1 MRSTVACLR
10 MASDGKLI
18 GSERGAVHFERRVL
32 WLAAAVAAPSSILAF
47 ALLWTGSVPL
57 GVRLTF
63 TLAVVLA
70 WVALSY
76 LLRAYVIH
84 PLRTISNLAA
94 ALREGD
100 FSVRARGASTD
111 DALGLALLELNR
123 LGTILHDQRLT
134 ALDASALVRAV
145 MREIN
150 VAVFAFDDDD
160 ILRLVNRAGERL
172 IGHPSERAIGRSASS
187 LALAECLTG
196 EPDRAF
202 EGEFVPGENR
212 WQLRRTTFRQGGHPL
227 RLVVLTDLSRA
238 LRDEERIAWQ
248 RLLRVLGHE
257 INNTLAPIQSLSATL
272 REHVRRTPRA
282 HDWEED
288 LDRGL
293 EVIGGRSESL
303 ARFMTSYTLLARM
316 PAPTPA
322 PLDVA
327 AWINRIVHM
336 ERRVDVD
343 IQAGPPLVLNA
354 DADQLDQM
362 LINLVRNAADAS
374 LETGGG
380 VTVGW
385 GADESFVDIW
395 IRDEGF
401 GLPETANLFVPFFTT
416 KPGGSG
422 IGLVLSRQI
431 AEAHGG
437 SLTLTDGRG
446 CEARVRLPFNPL
458 LV

>member
-1 MRSTVACLR
+1 MV
-10 MASDGKLI
+10 SDDRLI

-32 WLAAAVAAPSSILAF
+32 LLAIAVAVPGTLLAL
-47 ALLWTGSVPL
+47 ALLWMSDYSL
-57 GVRLTF
+57 GARITT
-63 TLAVVLA
+63 TLVTVLA
-70 WVALSY
+70 SLLIAVA
-76 LLRAYVIH
+76 LRAYVIH
-84 PLRTISNLAA
+84 PLRTVSNLAA

-100 FSVRARGASTD
+100 FSVRARGESTS
-111 DALGLALLELNR
+111 DALGLALLEFNR
-123 LGTILHDQRLT
+123 LGAILRAQRLT
-134 ALDASALVRAV
+134 ALDASALARTV

-150 VAVFAFDDDD
+150 VAVFAFDDED

-172 IGHPSERAIGRSASS
+172 INLPSERAIGRSASTLG
-187 LALAECLTG
+187 LADCLVG
-196 EPDRAF
+196 DPERAF

-212 WQLRRTTFRQGGHPL
+212 WQLRRTTFRQGGRPHQ
-227 RLVVLTDLSRA
+227 LVVLADLSRA
-238 LRDEERIAWQ
+238 LRDEERSAWQ

-257 INNTLAPIQSLSATL
+257 INNSLAPIQSLSATL

-282 HDWEED
+282 NDWEED

-293 EVIGGRSESL
+293 EVIGGRSAAL
-303 ARFMTSYTLLARM
+303 ARFMASYTLLARM
-316 PAPTPA
+316 PAPARA
-322 PLDVA
+322 PVDVA
-327 AWINRIVHM
+327 AWVDRIVHM
-336 ERRVDVD
+336 ETRVRIDVER
-343 IQAGPPLVLNA
+343 GPQLVIDA

-362 LINLVRNAADAS
+362 LINLIRNAADAS

-380 VTVGW
+380 VTVAW
-385 GADESFVDIW
+385 SVDESFVDIS

-437 SLTLTDGRG
+437 SLTLIDGDG
-446 CEARVRLPFNPL
+446 CEARVRLPVAPL
-458 LV
+458 L

>member
-1 MRSTVACLR
+1 
-10 MASDGKLI
+10 MASDDKLI

-32 WLAAAVAAPSSILAF
+32 LLAVAVAVPGMVLALT
-47 ALLWTGSVPL
+47 LLWISNYGIGARITI
-57 GVRLTF
+57 TI
-63 TLAVVLA
+63 AVVLA
-70 WVALSY
+70 WLLLAAA
-76 LLRAYVIH
+76 LRAYVIH

-100 FSVRARGASTD
+100 FSVRARGESTS
-111 DALGLALLELNR
+111 DALGLALLEFNR
-123 LGTILHDQRLT
+123 LGTILRTQRLT
-134 ALDASALVRAV
+134 ALDASALARTV

-150 VAVFAFDDDD
+150 VAVFAFDDED

-172 IGHPSERAIGRSASS
+172 IGHPSERAIGRSATALG
-187 LALAECLTG
+187 LADCLVG
-196 EPDRAF
+196 DPDRAF
-202 EGEFVPGENR
+202 EAEFVPGENR
-212 WQLRRTTFRQGGHPL
+212 WQLRRTTFRQGGRPH
-227 RLVVLTDLSRA
+227 RLVVLADLSRA
-238 LRDEERIAWQ
+238 LRDEERSAWQ

-257 INNTLAPIQSLSATL
+257 INNSLAPIQSLSATL

-282 HDWEED
+282 NDWEDD

-293 EVIGGRSESL
+293 EVIGGRSAAL
-303 ARFMTSYTLLARM
+303 ARFMASYTLLARM
-316 PAPTPA
+316 PAPTRA
-322 PLDVA
+322 PVDVA
-327 AWINRIVHM
+327 AWIDRIAQM
-336 ERRVDVD
+336 ETRVP
-343 IQAGPPLVLNA
+343 IKIEPGPQIVIDA

-385 GADESFVDIW
+385 SVDESFVDVSIQ
-395 IRDEGF
+395 DEGF

-437 SLTLTDGRG
+437 SLSLNDGRG
-446 CEARVRLPFNPL
+446 CEARVRLPL
-458 LV
+458 TSS

>member
-1 MRSTVACLR
+1 
-10 MASDGKLI
+10 MASDDRLI

-32 WLAAAVAAPSSILAF
+32 LLAGAVAVPGMVLALT
-47 ALLWTGSVPL
+47 LLWISSYSLV
-57 GVRLTF
+57 VRLTI
-63 TLAVVLA
+63 TVAVVLA
-70 WVALSY
+70 WMLLAAA
-76 LLRAYVIH
+76 LRAYVIH

-100 FSVRARGASTD
+100 FSVRARGESTS
-111 DALGLALLELNR
+111 DALGLALLEFNR
-123 LGTILHDQRLT
+123 LGAILRTQRLT
-134 ALDASALVRAV
+134 ALDASALARTV

-150 VAVFAFDDDD
+150 VAVFVFDDED

-172 IGHPSERAIGRSASS
+172 INLPSERAIGRSASALG
-187 LALAECLTG
+187 LADCLVG
-196 EPDRAF
+196 DPDRAF

-212 WQLRRTTFRQGGHPL
+212 WQLRRTAFRQGGRPH
-227 RLVVLTDLSRA
+227 RLVVLADLSRA
-238 LRDEERIAWQ
+238 LRDEERSAWQ

-257 INNTLAPIQSLSATL
+257 INNSLAPIQSISATL

-282 HDWEED
+282 NDWEED

-293 EVIGGRSESL
+293 EVIGGRSAAL
-303 ARFMTSYTLLARM
+303 ARFMASYTLLARM
-316 PAPTPA
+316 PAPTRA
-322 PLDVA
+322 PVDVA
-327 AWINRIVHM
+327 AWVGRMVQMETRVHI
-336 ERRVDVD
+336 DVE
-343 IQAGPPLVLNA
+343 AGPPLTIDA

-362 LINLVRNAADAS
+362 LINLIRNAADAS

-380 VTVGW
+380 VTVAW
-385 GADESFVDIW
+385 SIDEPFVEIS

-401 GLPETANLFVPFFTT
+401 GPPETANLFVPFFTT

-437 SLTLTDGRG
+437 SLALIDGQG
-446 CEARVRLPFNPL
+446 CEARVRLPISPL
-458 LV
+458 V

>member
-1 MRSTVACLR
+1 MV
-10 MASDGKLI
+10 SDDRLI

-32 WLAAAVAAPSSILAF
+32 LLAMAVAVPGTLLAL
-47 ALLWTGSVPL
+47 ALLWMSDYSL
-57 GVRLTF
+57 GARITI
-63 TLAVVLA
+63 TLVTVLA
-70 WVALSY
+70 SLLIAVA
-76 LLRAYVIH
+76 LRAYVIH
-84 PLRTISNLAA
+84 PLRTVSNLAA

-100 FSVRARGASTD
+100 FSVRARGESTS
-111 DALGLALLELNR
+111 DALGLALLEFNR
-123 LGTILHDQRLT
+123 LGAILRAQRLT
-134 ALDASALVRAV
+134 ALDASALARTV

-150 VAVFAFDDDD
+150 VAVFAFDDED

-172 IGHPSERAIGRSASS
+172 INLPSERAIGRSATALG
-187 LALAECLTG
+187 LADCLVG
-196 EPDRAF
+196 DPERAF

-212 WQLRRTTFRQGGHPL
+212 WQLRRTTFRQGGRPHQ
-227 RLVVLTDLSRA
+227 LVVLADLSRA
-238 LRDEERIAWQ
+238 LRDEERSAWQ

-257 INNTLAPIQSLSATL
+257 INNSLAPIQSLSATL

-282 HDWEED
+282 NDWEED

-293 EVIGGRSESL
+293 EVIGGRSAAL
-303 ARFMTSYTLLARM
+303 ARFMASYTLLARM
-316 PAPTPA
+316 PAPARA
-322 PLDVA
+322 PVDVA
-327 AWINRIVHM
+327 AWVDRIVHM
-336 ERRVDVD
+336 ETRVRIDVER
-343 IQAGPPLVLNA
+343 GPQLVIDA

-362 LINLVRNAADAS
+362 LINLIRNAADAS

-380 VTVGW
+380 VTVAW
-385 GADESFVDIW
+385 SVDESFVDIS

-437 SLTLTDGRG
+437 SLTLIDGDG
-446 CEARVRLPFNPL
+446 CEARVRLPVAPL
-458 LV
+458 L

>member
-1 MRSTVACLR
+1 

-18 GSERGAVHFERRVL
+18 GSERRAVHFERRVL

-47 ALLWTGSVPL
+47 ALLWTGSVSL
-57 GVRLTF
+57 GVRITLT
-63 TLAVVLA
+63 LVVLLA
-70 WVALSY
+70 WVALAY
-76 LLRAYVIH
+76 VLRAYVIH

-100 FSVRARGASTD
+100 FSVRARGASTG

-172 IGHPSERAIGRSASS
+172 ISHASERAIGRSASS
-187 LALAECLTG
+187 LGLAECLTG

-212 WQLRRTTFRQGGHPL
+212 WQLRRTTFRQGGRPL

-282 HDWEED
+282 FDWEED

-293 EVIGGRSESL
+293 EVIGGRSASL

-322 PLDVA
+322 PVDVA

-336 ERRVDVD
+336 ENRVDVE
-343 IQAGPPLVLNA
+343 IQGGPPLVLNA

-446 CEARVRLPFNPL
+446 CEARIRLPFKPL
-458 LV
+458 LLL

>member
-1 MRSTVACLR
+1 
-10 MASDGKLI
+10 MASDDRLI

-32 WLAAAVAAPSSILAF
+32 LLAVAVAVPGMMLALT
-47 ALLWTGSVPL
+47 LLWISSYSLV
-57 GVRLTF
+57 VRLTI
-63 TLAVVLA
+63 TVAVVLA
-70 WVALSY
+70 WMLLAAA
-76 LLRAYVIH
+76 LRAYVIH

-100 FSVRARGASTD
+100 FSVRARGESTS
-111 DALGLALLELNR
+111 DALGLALLEFNR
-123 LGTILHDQRLT
+123 LGAILRTQRLT
-134 ALDASALVRAV
+134 ALDASALARTV

-150 VAVFAFDDDD
+150 VAVFVFDDED

-172 IGHPSERAIGRSASS
+172 INLPSERAIGRSASALG
-187 LALAECLTG
+187 LADCLVG
-196 EPDRAF
+196 DPDRAF

-212 WQLRRTTFRQGGHPL
+212 WQLRRTAFRQGGRPH
-227 RLVVLTDLSRA
+227 RLVVLADLSRA
-238 LRDEERIAWQ
+238 LRDEERSAWQ

-257 INNTLAPIQSLSATL
+257 INNSLAPIQSISATL

-282 HDWEED
+282 NDWEED

-293 EVIGGRSESL
+293 EVIGGRSAAL
-303 ARFMTSYTLLARM
+303 ARFMASYTLLARM
-316 PAPTPA
+316 PAPTRA
-322 PLDVA
+322 PVDVA
-327 AWINRIVHM
+327 AWVGRMVQMETRVHI
-336 ERRVDVD
+336 DVE
-343 IQAGPPLVLNA
+343 AGPPLTIDA

-362 LINLVRNAADAS
+362 LINLIRNAADAS

-380 VTVGW
+380 VTVAW
-385 GADESFVDIW
+385 SIDEPFVEIS

-401 GLPETANLFVPFFTT
+401 GPPETANLFVPFFTT

-437 SLTLTDGRG
+437 SLALIDGQG
-446 CEARVRLPFNPL
+446 CEARVRLPISPL
-458 LV
+458 V

>member
-1 MRSTVACLR
+1 MV
-10 MASDGKLI
+10 SDDRLI

-32 WLAAAVAAPSSILAF
+32 LLAMAVAVPGTLLAL
-47 ALLWTGSVPL
+47 ALLWMSDYSL
-57 GVRLTF
+57 GARITI
-63 TLAVVLA
+63 TLVTALASLLIAVA
-70 WVALSY
+70 
-76 LLRAYVIH
+76 LRAYVIH
-84 PLRTISNLAA
+84 PLRTVSNLAA

-100 FSVRARGASTD
+100 FSVRARGESTS
-111 DALGLALLELNR
+111 DALGLALLEFNR
-123 LGTILHDQRLT
+123 LGAILRAQRLT
-134 ALDASALVRAV
+134 ALDASALARTV

-150 VAVFAFDDDD
+150 VAVFAFDDED

-172 IGHPSERAIGRSASS
+172 INLPSERAIGRSATALG
-187 LALAECLTG
+187 LADCLVG
-196 EPDRAF
+196 DPERAF

-212 WQLRRTTFRQGGHPL
+212 WQLRRTTFRQGGRPHQ
-227 RLVVLTDLSRA
+227 LVVLADLSRA
-238 LRDEERIAWQ
+238 LRDEERSAWQ

-257 INNTLAPIQSLSATL
+257 INNSLAPIQSLSATL

-282 HDWEED
+282 NDWEED

-293 EVIGGRSESL
+293 EVIGGRSAAL
-303 ARFMTSYTLLARM
+303 ARFMASYTLLARM
-316 PAPTPA
+316 PAPARA
-322 PLDVA
+322 PVDVA
-327 AWINRIVHM
+327 AWIDRIVHM
-336 ERRVDVD
+336 ETRVSIDVER
-343 IQAGPPLVLNA
+343 GPQLVIDA

-362 LINLVRNAADAS
+362 LINLIRNAADAS

-380 VTVGW
+380 VTVAW
-385 GADESFVDIW
+385 SVDESFVDIS

-437 SLTLTDGRG
+437 SLTLIDGDG
-446 CEARVRLPFNPL
+446 CEARVRLPVAPL
-458 LV
+458 L